1 LSKLH
6 QINLTIL
13 SEKVAPY
20 FSIVVPTYNRASL
33 IGFTLDS
40 ILAQK
45 FSDFEVLIIDDGS
58 KDNTVEVVK
67 RYLLDSRM
75 HYLPKENGERGVAR
89 NYGLAR
95 AHGKYVLFLDSDD
108 LLHPNHLS
116 TLRIA
121 IDAQMISP
129 NFVATKYD
137 FDRSGQ
143 RRPSDLAPLPAGPLG
158 FESFIQ
164 GNALACNICVRRE
177 NLGLKK
183 FEEDR
188 RYAAVEDWMFML
200 ENTQHGEVVQLI
212 DAVTLTMSDHDQR
225 SMRAD
230 NQGLIRR
237 LVLAADWMQK
247 HLCLSVDQRRRL
259 LGRVYYLCAI
269 HAYADAKRSQALRFA
284 HQAAAGLSAKTTALL
299 LVRIVL
305 GPHLVG
311 LLKR

>member
-1 LSKLH
+1 VRLSKLH

-75 HYLPKENGERGVAR
+75 HYLPKENGERGIA
-89 NYGLAR
+89 
-95 AHGKYVLFLDSDD
+95 

-143 RRPSDLAPLPAGPLG
+143 RRPSDLALLPAGPLG

>member
-1 LSKLH
+1 MTTLPE
-6 QINLTIL
+6 T
-13 SEKVAPY
+13 VAPY
-20 FSIVVPTYNRASL
+20 FSIVVPTYNRANL

-40 ILAQK
+40 LLAQE
-45 FSDFEVLIIDDGS
+45 FPAFEVLIIDDGS

-67 RYLLDSRM
+67 RYLSDSRVQ
-75 HYLPKENGERGVAR
+75 YLPKENGERGVAR

-95 AHGKYVLFLDSDD
+95 ARGEYVLFLDSDD

-121 IDAQMISP
+121 ITSQAVPP
-129 NFVATKYD
+129 NFIATKYD

-143 RRPSDLAPLPAGPLG
+143 RRPSDLALLPAGPLG
-158 FESFIQ
+158 FENFIQ
-164 GNALACNICVRRE
+164 GNALACNICVRRA
-177 NLGLKK
+177 NPSLKK

-188 RYAAVEDWMFML
+188 RYAAIEDWMFML
-200 ENTQHGEVVQLI
+200 ENTQYGEVVQLI
-212 DAVTLTMSDHDQR
+212 DAVTLTMNDHDQR

-237 LVLAADWMQK
+237 LVLAADWMQT
-247 HLCLSVDQRRRL
+247 HLRLSVDQRRRL

-269 HAYADAKRSQALRFA
+269 HAYADGKRGQALRFA
-284 HQAAAGLSAKTTALL
+284 QQAATGLSAKTTALL
-299 LVRIVL
+299 LVRIIL
-305 GPHLVG
+305 GPQLVG